1 LNPFLTPYFLKSISF
16 QIIIIFDIE
25 FTNMKITNIETFIV
39 DAGWRPW
46 IFVKVESD
54 NGLIGYGECSEA
66 RTPYGVVGTIR
77 DMSDLLIGT
86 DPNAYEM
93 RFWDMAR
100 KNIQGP
106 GGVAAKAMAGIENA
120 IIDLKAKALNISV
133 VELFGGPTRNETRL
147 YWSHCGTTRALNHN
161 LLKVKPIKSLSDI
174 SDLGKEVVE
183 KGYTALK
190 TNIILPGDPAQTYF
204 PGFASGPGTTDQ
216 NVSIELL
223 NHIVDLISTFRNSV
237 GPKIDINLDLNF
249 NFKPEAVMRIAK
261 ALEPFNLLWLETD
274 IYNPDALKQIKEST
288 DTKICT
294 GENLF
299 YMREYLP
306 YFSKYCADVFM
317 IDIPW
322 NGFVQ
327 SKKIGDLA
335 QAHDLNIAP
344 HNYYSHLSSFIS
356 ASLCAVLPN
365 VRIMEIDVDDVPWKD
380 ELVTVQ
386 PDIESGYMK
395 TPSGPGWGTELNE
408 KVAKKYAWTGGQFG
422 GY

>member
-1 LNPFLTPYFLKSISF
+1 
-16 QIIIIFDIE
+16 
-25 FTNMKITNIETFIV
+25 MKITNIETFIV

-66 RTPYGVVGTIR
+66 RTPNGVVGTIR
-77 DMSDLLIGT
+77 DMSDILIGT

-106 GGVAAKAMAGIENA
+106 GGIAGKAMAGIENA
-120 IIDLKAKALNISV
+120 IIDLKAKSLDISV
-133 VELFGGPTRNETRL
+133 VELFGCPTRNETRL
-147 YWSHCGTTRALNHN
+147 YWSHCGTTRALNHE
-161 LLKVKPIKSLSDI
+161 LLNTNPIKSLSDI
-174 SDLGKEVVE
+174 SDLGKEVVA

-216 NVSIELL
+216 NVTNELL
-223 NHIVDLISTFRNSV
+223 SHIVDLIETFRNSV
-237 GPKIDINLDLNF
+237 GPNVDINLDLNF

-261 ALEPFNLLWLETD
+261 ALEPLNLLWLETD

-288 DTKICT
+288 NTKICT

-322 NGFVQ
+322 NGIVQ
-327 SKKIGDLA
+327 SKKIGYLA
-335 QAHDLNIAP
+335 QVHEMNIAP
-344 HNYYSHLSSFIS
+344 HNYYSHLSTFIS

-408 KVAKKYAWTGGQFG
+408 KVAKKYAWTGNKANW
-422 GY
+422 